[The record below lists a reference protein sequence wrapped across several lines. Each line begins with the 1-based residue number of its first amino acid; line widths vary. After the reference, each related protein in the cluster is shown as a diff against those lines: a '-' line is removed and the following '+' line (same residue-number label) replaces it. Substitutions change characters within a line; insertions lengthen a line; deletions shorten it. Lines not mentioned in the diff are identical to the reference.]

1 MTLNQRKSLTVVGLL
16 APAVLLI
23 VIFLVIP
30 SFYLLRMSFN
40 ELGAFFEILET
51 FTVSNY
57 RAAFEDD
64 FYLNMLWGSVRLT
77 FIVTI
82 LSLLLGYPAAYHMVH
97 ARSPMYRTIL
107 YAIVVSPLLISVIV
121 RSYGWIVL
129 LAQNGLV
136 NEVLTTLRILDD
148 PHRFLGSFSSV
159 WIASFHVLLPFMILP
174 ISSSIQDLDS
184 SLTRAARIMGA
195 NPLQV
200 FWRVTLPLTMPGIL
214 AGTVLVICL
223 TLGLYITPLLVG
235 GPLQPILA
243 TGIYY
248 VTLSELNLPL
258 GAALAFILLAFTL
271 LVIGVVGGFAR
282 RIGKGAS

>member
-1 MTLNQRKSLTVVGLL
+1 MTLNQRRSLTVVGLL

-23 VIFLVIP
+23 VVFLVIP

-51 FTVSNY
+51 VTMNNY

-64 FYLNMLWGSVRLT
+64 FYLNMLWGSVKLT

-136 NEVLTTLRILDD
+136 NEVLTTLRILDE
-148 PHRFLGSFSSV
+148 PYRFLGSFSSV

-174 ISSSIQDLDS
+174 ISSSIQDLDP
-184 SLTRAARIMGA
+184 SLIRAAKIMGA

-282 RIGKGAS
+282 RIGKVAS

>member
-1 MTLNQRKSLTVVGLL
+1 MTLNQRRSLTILGLL

-23 VIFLVIP
+23 VVFLVIP

-40 ELGAFFEILET
+40 QLGSFFEILET
-51 FTVSNY
+51 FSLSNY

-64 FYLNMLWGSVRLT
+64 FYVNMLWGSVRLT
-77 FIVTI
+77 FIVTT

-136 NEVLTTLRILDD
+136 NGVLTKLRILDD
-148 PHRFLGSFSSV
+148 PHGFLGSFTSV
-159 WIASFHVLLPFMILP
+159 AIASFHVLLPFMILP
-174 ISSSIQDLDS
+174 IASSIQDLDP
-184 SLTRAARIMGA
+184 SLSRAAQIMGA
-195 NPLQV
+195 NPMQV
-200 FWRVTLPLTMPGIL
+200 FWRITLPLTMPGVM
-214 AGTVLVICL
+214 AGTILVVCL

-248 VTLSELNLPL
+248 VTLRELNLPL

-271 LVIGVVGGFAR
+271 LVIGGVGTFAK
-282 RIGKGAS
+282 RIGKGVS